1 MKFICNKNRLHDA
14 ITNVSKAVATKS
26 NIAALEG
33 MKLKLTENNLEL
45 TGFDLE
51 LGIRTNL
58 EVNSESSGELVIN
71 SRLFSEIIRKMSSD
85 EVTVTIDEK
94 LNVNITGNDTTYDIS
109 AMPPDEYPAF
119 PVIDNEKYFEIPQ
132 YILKNMIEHTNH
144 AVSIND
150 SKPILTGELF
160 DIYDNIFRMVAIDG
174 FRLAVR
180 TEPAPGA
187 EETSFVVPSKTL
199 NEISKLLAKG
209 DMAKS
214 SSDDSGQEQNDAKTT
229 SDETC
234 KIYTSAK
241 NIIFEISGYIVVSRL
256 LEGEFL
262 NYTTAIPLSGTTIA
276 RVDTKTF
283 IKSIERT
290 SLIITDK
297 FKSPLRCIFDTDSIK
312 ISSVTSVG
320 TANDKIPAKI
330 DGGRVEIGFNN
341 RYIFDAL
348 KNCNVDEVRIEL
360 NGPTSPIVILP
371 PENDNFLYLVL
382 PMRLKA

>member
-14 ITNVSKAVATKS
+14 ITNVSKAVAAKS

-58 EVNSESSGELVIN
+58 EVNSEGSGELVIN

-214 SSDDSGQEQNDAKTT
+214 SSDDSGQEPNDAKTT

-256 LEGEFL
+256 LEGEFH
-262 NYTTAIPLSGTTIA
+262 NYKASLPSSFTTEVI
-276 RVDTKTF
+276 VKTKDF
-283 IKSIERT
+283 SDSIERC
-290 SLIITDK
+290 SLLINEK
-297 FKSPLRCIFDTDSIK
+297 NKRPVRCIFDGGILRIDCKTNIGKLNDSI
-312 ISSVTSVG
+312 
-320 TANDKIPAKI
+320 PAEVNGPSI
-330 DGGRVEIGFNN
+330 EIGFNN
-341 RYIFDAL
+341 KFLLDAL
-348 KNCNVDEVRIEL
+348 KACETDKIKIQLTAPNRPVKII
-360 NGPTSPIVILP
+360 PTVGESFIYLLMPIQ
-371 PENDNFLYLVL
+371 
-382 PMRLKA
+382 LKN